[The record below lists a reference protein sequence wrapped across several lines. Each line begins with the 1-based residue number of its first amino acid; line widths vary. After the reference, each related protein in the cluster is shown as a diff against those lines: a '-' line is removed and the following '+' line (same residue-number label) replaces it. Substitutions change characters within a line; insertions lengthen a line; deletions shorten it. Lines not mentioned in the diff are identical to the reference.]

1 MIVSVE
7 PTEKT
12 KDDESW
18 IWRKDYEDFIG
29 VISIYESQR
38 LSRGQRFIVMNN
50 DTRYIK
56 TGTGTLT
63 YTKIMDE
70 KFITLNTT
78 NSVYTIKLIS
88 SIKRT
93 VNKWQQENYLPME
106 TPSSEQTVDGVVRSG
121 IWTRAEREKER
132 ASRERPSKK
141 STRK

>member
-1 MIVSVE
+1 MPKLIDKHFGMIVSVE

-12 KDDESW
+12 KNDVSW
-18 IWRKDYEDFIG
+18 IWRKEYEGFMG
-29 VISIYESQR
+29 VISIYESQ
-38 LSRGQRFIVMNN
+38 SVSKGQHFIVVNN

-88 SIKRT
+88 
-93 VNKWQQENYLPME
+93 
-106 TPSSEQTVDGVVRSG
+106 
-121 IWTRAEREKER
+121 
-132 ASRERPSKK
+132 
-141 STRK
+141 

>member
-1 MIVSVE
+1 MPKLIDKYFGMLVSVE
-7 PTEKT
+7 PTEKS

-18 IWRKDYEDFIG
+18 IWRKDYEGFIG

-38 LSRGQRFIVMNN
+38 LSRRQHFIVMNN

-63 YTKIMDE
+63 YTKIIDE

-88 SIKRT
+88 
-93 VNKWQQENYLPME
+93 
-106 TPSSEQTVDGVVRSG
+106 
-121 IWTRAEREKER
+121 
-132 ASRERPSKK
+132 
-141 STRK
+141 

>member
-1 MIVSVE
+1 MAMLIGKYFGTIVSVE
-7 PTEKT
+7 PTEKS

-18 IWRKDYEDFIG
+18 IWRKDYEGFIG

-78 NSVYTIKLIS
+78 NSVYTIKIIS
-88 SIKRT
+88 
-93 VNKWQQENYLPME
+93 
-106 TPSSEQTVDGVVRSG
+106 
-121 IWTRAEREKER
+121 
-132 ASRERPSKK
+132 
-141 STRK
+141 

>member
-1 MIVSVE
+1 MARLIDKYFGMIVSVE

-18 IWRKDYEDFIG
+18 IWRKDYEGFMG

-38 LSRGQRFIVMNN
+38 LSRGQHFIIAYD

-70 KFITLNTT
+70 NFITLNTT
-78 NSVYTIKLIS
+78 NSVYTIKIIS
-88 SIKRT
+88 
-93 VNKWQQENYLPME
+93 
-106 TPSSEQTVDGVVRSG
+106 
-121 IWTRAEREKER
+121 
-132 ASRERPSKK
+132 
-141 STRK
+141 